1 MKRPLTYLSLCLA
14 VMLIWLVFRPALP
27 TATASPSGV
36 VQEATPTRPPPPPT
50 KPPPPEGRP
59 TPGPGGQPGEA
70 IPEPEVLVLLAGGLI
85 AVAGYVHKRSSRR

>member
-14 VMLIWLVFRPALP
+14 VMLIWLTFQSVLP

-59 TPGPGGQPGEA
+59 TPEPGVPPEEV
-70 IPEPEVLVLLAGGLI
+70 IPEPEVLVLLAGGLA
-85 AVAGYVHKRSSRR
+85 AVAGYVRLRSSRR